1 MDTVATRTL
10 SAYNRFSATLAERLA
25 VHDDVVAVIM
35 VEACN
40 MPRID
45 ARFGRAERDRL
56 LARLSAEIEDAIR
69 DADTLARIG
78 EHSFAVIVPGLR
90 NPGHARL
97 AARKLLRLTDADALS
112 PGNELAFVEL
122 RVGMALAPDNA
133 RVADELLRC
142 AQLALEVAK
151 ESKQDLVVYDRES
164 VGKTA
169 VSWDIRDDLAEAIH
183 EGELDVYYQPKIR
196 LGSHEVHGA
205 EALVRWF
212 SSTRGPVPP
221 DQFIPVAEQSELIQ
235 PLTRFVLNSAM
246 RSMMMWQRDGHD
258 IGVAVNL
265 PTSML
270 LDRGIVDMLQG
281 LLSIWD
287 IQHGRLTL
295 ELTESAIMADV
306 DTCFATMS
314 RLKELGCRIS
324 IDDFGTGYS
333 SFSYF
338 KNIPADELKID
349 RAFIAGMTHDTA
361 DQRIIETII
370 GLAHAFDMQ
379 VVAEGVEDHESL
391 AMLERLGCDVAQG
404 YFISEPLSGGE
415 YDAWLDARRY
425 AQPEA

>member
-1 MDTVATRTL
+1 MDTVAVRTL
-10 SAYNRFSATLAERLA
+10 SAYNRFSASLVECLAA
-25 VHDDVVAVIM
+25 SNDIVAVIM
-35 VEACN
+35 LEACN

-45 ARFGRAERDRL
+45 ARFGRDQRNRL
-56 LARLSAEIEDAIR
+56 LARLAGQIEDAIR
-69 DADTLARIG
+69 DSDTVAKIG
-78 EHSFAVIVPGLR
+78 EQSFALIVPRLR

-97 AARKLLRLTDADALS
+97 AARKLLRLTDADALP
-112 PGNELAFVEL
+112 PGHELAYVEL
-122 RVGMALAPDNA
+122 RVGMAIAPDNA
-133 RVADELLRC
+133 READELLRC

-151 ESKQDLVVYDRES
+151 ESKQDLVVYDQDS

-183 EGELDVYYQPKIR
+183 EGELEVYYQPKVR
-196 LGSHEVHGA
+196 PASQDVHGA

-212 SSTRGPVPP
+212 SSKRGTVPP

-246 RSMMMWQRDGHD
+246 RSLMMWQRDGHD

-287 IQHGRLTL
+287 IERGRLTL

-349 RAFIAGMTHDTA
+349 RAFIAGMTRDTA
-361 DQRIIETII
+361 DQRIVETII

-379 VVAEGVEDHESL
+379 VVAEGVEDRESL
-391 AMLERLGCDVAQG
+391 VMLERLGCDVAQG
-404 YFISEPLSGGE
+404 YFISEPLSGDD

-425 AQPEA
+425 AQPEL